1 MDNKDINLTDEETI
15 NLFVEGLL
23 DEKGINPESEQMYKD
38 IFDDLKTKLMTEL
51 DRSLVSALPDDKLE
65 ELSKEAEEKGQLDP
79 EAVAKAIDEAGVDV
93 SEVMGVTMAK
103 FRELYLG
110 EDAEGGADES
120 ADEAE
125 NPEGENQ
132 ETGAAEGA
140 EA

>member
-15 NLFVEGLL
+15 NLFVEGLM
-23 DEKGINPESEQMYKD
+23 DEKGIKPESEQMRKD

-65 ELSKEAEEKGQLDP
+65 EFSEEAEEKGQLDP
-79 EAVAKAIDEAGVDV
+79 EVVAKAIEEAGVDV
-93 SEVMGVTMAK
+93 GEVAGVTMAK

-110 EDAEGGADES
+110 E
-120 ADEAE
+120 
-125 NPEGENQ
+125 NQ
-132 ETGAAEGA
+132 ESGAAEGA

>member
-15 NLFVEGLL
+15 NLFVEGLM
-23 DEKGINPESEQMYKD
+23 DEKGINPESEQMRKD

-79 EAVAKAIDEAGVDV
+79 EVVAKAIEEAGVDV
-93 SEVMGVTMAK
+93 GEVAGVTMAK

-110 EDAEGGADES
+110 E
-120 ADEAE
+120 
-125 NPEGENQ
+125 NQ
-132 ETGAAEGA
+132 ESGAAEGA

>member
-15 NLFVEGLL
+15 NLFVEGLM
-23 DEKGINPESEQMYKD
+23 DEKGIKPESEQMRKD
-38 IFDDLKTKLMTEL
+38 IFDDLKTKVMTEL

-79 EAVAKAIDEAGVDV
+79 EVVAKAIEEAGVDV
-93 SEVMGVTMAK
+93 GEVAGVTMAK

-110 EDAEGGADES
+110 E
-120 ADEAE
+120 
-125 NPEGENQ
+125 NQ
-132 ETGAAEGA
+132 ESGAAEGA